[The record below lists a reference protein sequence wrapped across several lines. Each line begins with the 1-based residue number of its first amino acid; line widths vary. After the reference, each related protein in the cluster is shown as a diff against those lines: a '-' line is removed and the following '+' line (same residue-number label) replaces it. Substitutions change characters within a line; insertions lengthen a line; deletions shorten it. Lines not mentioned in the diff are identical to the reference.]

1 MKALLSISL
10 FIVDEVMGAVPL
22 VVDLSALISFLFSF
36 FFPLFFLFLAAG
48 VAKLNFSSK
57 YWLELT
63 C

>member
-36 FFPLFFLFLAAG
+36 FFSPFFS
-48 VAKLNFSSK
+48 FSSSWGGQVK
-57 YWLELT
+57 F
-63 C
+63 